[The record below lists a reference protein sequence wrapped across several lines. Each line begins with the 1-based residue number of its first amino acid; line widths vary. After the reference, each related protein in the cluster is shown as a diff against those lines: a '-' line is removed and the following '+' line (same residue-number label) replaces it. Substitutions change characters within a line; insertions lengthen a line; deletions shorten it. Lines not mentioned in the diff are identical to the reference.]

1 MWKTTTKLRFF
12 GTVINLKSSNKQWL
26 HHAKKKINSK
36 TDMLFIHHCKV
47 IKCKILLTEVA
58 KERLLN
64 KKSSG
69 ILKNVY

>member
-1 MWKTTTKLRFF
+1 MT
-12 GTVINLKSSNKQWL
+12 SPC
-26 HHAKKKINSK
+26 KKKINSK